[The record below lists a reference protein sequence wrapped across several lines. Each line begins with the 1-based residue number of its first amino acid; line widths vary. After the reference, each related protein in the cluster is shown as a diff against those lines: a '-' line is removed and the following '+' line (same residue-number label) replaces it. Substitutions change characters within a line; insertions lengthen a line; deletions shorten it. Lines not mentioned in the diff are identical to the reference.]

1 MRSKNMRGNNT
12 NNKHRELQRFLTSQ
26 NLLKIKS
33 EKLCKKKKFKYE
45 KILNLRLKVLISY

>member
-33 EKLCKKKKFKYE
+33 EKLCKRKK
-45 KILNLRLKVLISY
+45 LNMRKS

>member
-12 NNKHRELQRFLTSQ
+12 NNKHRELLTSQ

-33 EKLCKKKKFKYE
+33 EKLCKKKK
-45 KILNLRLKVLISY
+45 LNMRKS

>member
-33 EKLCKKKKFKYE
+33 EKLCKKKFKYE

>member
-12 NNKHRELQRFLTSQ
+12 NNKHRERQRLLTSQ

-33 EKLCKKKKFKYE
+33 EKLCKKNFKYE